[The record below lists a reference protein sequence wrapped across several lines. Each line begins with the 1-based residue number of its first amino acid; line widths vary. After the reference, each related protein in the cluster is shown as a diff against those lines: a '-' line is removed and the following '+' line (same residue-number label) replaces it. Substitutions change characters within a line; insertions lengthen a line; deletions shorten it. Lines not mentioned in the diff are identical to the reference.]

1 MKTKTILITGGEGG
15 VGAATARALAAQ
27 GHKVLFTC
35 KEQEEGTALCQ
46 EIKTAFPRASIKN
59 LVLDLASFSSIL
71 LFADKL
77 QREYDQIDVLIN
89 NASLAPLTKQKSRD
103 GFELQFGANYLGH
116 FLLTQ
121 LLLDILNEAGKARI
135 VHTSSMMHWL
145 GNVDFGSFHGEK
157 FYDPIRAYAQSK
169 LAVLLFSNEL
179 SRRLKRTKI
188 TSNAFHPAGT
198 PQEIYFNLPRAA
210 YLTVK
215 PFLAA
220 PEEGARTA
228 VLLATAPHLSDSTG
242 KYFSKGEPALVSPR
256 ARNED
261 LALKLYEVSA
271 GLCQVE
277 AL

>member
-1 MKTKTILITGGEGG
+1 MKTKTILITGGETG

-27 GHKVLFTC
+27 GHKVLFTSRDA
-35 KEQEEGTALCQ
+35 EDGAQLCQ
-46 EIKTAFPRASIKN
+46 EINTAFPRANIKN
-59 LVLDLASFSSIL
+59 LVLDLASFSSIR
-71 LFADKL
+71 LFCSKL
-77 QREYDQIDVLIN
+77 EKEYDAIDVLIN
-89 NASLAPLTKQKSRD
+89 NSSLAPLTKQKTRD
-103 GFELQFGANYLGH
+103 GFEAQFGANYLGH

-121 LLLDILNEAGKARI
+121 LLLDLLNEAGKARI

-145 GNVDFGSFHGEK
+145 GNIDFGSFHGEK
-157 FYDPIRAYAQSK
+157 FYDPISAYAQSK
-169 LAVLLFSNEL
+169 LAILLFSNEL

-228 VLLATAPHLSDSTG
+228 VLLATAPHLSESTG
-242 KYFSKGEPALVSPR
+242 KYFSKGEPALSSPR